1 MEQQQW
7 VLSSPTLGII
17 FVGASFVIF
26 YLIGWYSQK
35 RAKIATDYWTAGRSI
50 GAVTNGLGMAS
61 SYMSLATFMGVTALI
76 LNLKVPFVYLWIQFS
91 LSIPLITLWYGAPLR
106 RLGAFT
112 PAQFV
117 RERYGLST
125 SYITV
130 LFMILVM
137 VMYALGQMIGVA
149 KVFEMLFGFNYNI
162 SLICGGALIVGYV
175 TIGGMY
181 GTSYNAAFQM
191 ILMGIAFVVPLG
203 AIMKGMGGTGW
214 YFPPLLYS
222 DMVPAMLEA
231 VPDFF
236 DMKYGFKWYLA
247 LIPCFTI
254 GAIGLPHLGM
264 RVYTASN
271 LKSARNAMVWF
282 TFFCGIVFSATYT
295 MGFSGVFFQATQ
307 ATAGQGIIPSDFD
320 KITLIL
326 NSVYNPAWVLAFVIA
341 GAIAAGLSTISANL
355 MAIGAMI
362 AQDIIATIKPNLPDK
377 TMKVIGYAAIAGGGA
392 ASILIALDPPTF
404 LVVSILWAFGL
415 AGVTVAPAAILG
427 VWWKPAN
434 RYGAFTS
441 ILVSGLVYIIVSPY
455 IFPNITISTG
465 LQAKIGMSGSLLCV
479 PLSFFLLTTVSMIT
493 ERIPS
498 LMMRIPV
505 EQDKMLV
512 DKVHGWSEYSDERYN
527 STRAGIII
535 AAVSLFF
542 CIYAVLPGGWA

>member
-7 VLSSPTLGII
+7 ALESPTLGII
-17 FVGASFVIF
+17 FVGASFIIF

-35 RAKIATDYWTAGRSI
+35 MAKSSTDYWTAGRSI
-50 GAVTNGLGMAS
+50 GSVTNGLGMAS

-76 LNLKVPFVYLWIQFS
+76 LKLKVPFVYMWIQFA
-91 LSIPLITLWYGAPLR
+91 LSIPLITLWYGTPLR
-106 RLGAFT
+106 RMGAFT
-112 PAQFV
+112 PAHFV
-117 RERYGLST
+117 RERYGLKT

-130 LFMILVM
+130 IFMILIM

-149 KVFEMLFGFNYNI
+149 KVFEMLFGINYNVA
-162 SLICGGALIVGYV
+162 LICGGALIVGYV

-191 ILMGIAFVVPLG
+191 VLMGIAFIIPLG
-203 AIMKGMGGTGW
+203 AIMKAMGGTGW

-236 DMKYGFKWYLA
+236 DMKYGLKWYA
-247 LIPCFTI
+247 SLIPCFTL
-254 GAIGLPHLGM
+254 GAMGLPHLGM

-271 LKSARNAMVWF
+271 LKSARGAMVWF
-282 TFFCGIVFSATYT
+282 TFFCGIVFCSTYT
-295 MGFSGVFFQATQ
+295 MGFSGVFFQATSS
-307 ATAGQGIIPSDFD
+307 TGIVPTDYD

-362 AQDIIATIKPNLPDK
+362 AQDIIATIKPDLSDK
-377 TMKVIGYAAIAGGGA
+377 TMKIIGYLAISGGGLV
-392 ASILIALDPPTF
+392 SILIALNPPTF

-415 AGVTVAPAAILG
+415 AGVTVAPLVILG

-434 RYGAFTS
+434 RYGATVA
-441 ILVSGLVYIIVSPY
+441 ILVSGLTYIAVSPY
-455 IFPNITISTG
+455 LFPNLVIASG
-465 LQAKIGMSGSLLCV
+465 LPSAVGMSGSLFCV
-479 PLSFFLLTTVSMIT
+479 PLCFFLHTTVSMIT
-493 ERIPS
+493 DRMPALMAKIPH
-498 LMMRIPV
+498 
-505 EQDKMLV
+505 QKDKELV
-512 DKVHGWSEYSDERYN
+512 DSIHGWTDYSDERYN
-527 STRAGIII
+527 SYSAGMIV

-542 CIYAVLPGGWA
+542 CIWAVLPGGW

>member
-7 VLSSPTLGII
+7 VLSSPTLGMI
-17 FVGASFVIF
+17 FVAGSFILF
-26 YLIGWYSQK
+26 YVIGWYSQK
-35 RAKIATDYWTAGRSI
+35 RAKASTDYWTAGRSI
-50 GAVTNGLGMAS
+50 GAVTNGLSMAS
-61 SYMSLATFMGVTALI
+61 SYMSLATFLGVTALI
-76 LNLKVPFVYLWIQFS
+76 LNLKVPFVYMWIQFT
-91 LSIPLITLWYGAPLR
+91 LSIPLITLWYGTPLR
-106 RLGAFT
+106 RMGAFT
-112 PAQFV
+112 PAHFV
-117 RERYGLST
+117 RERYGLNT

-130 LFMILVM
+130 IFMILIM
-137 VMYALGQMIGVA
+137 IMYALGQMIGVA

-162 SLICGGALIVGYV
+162 SLIFGGALIVGYI

-181 GTSYNAAFQM
+181 GTTYNAAFQM
-191 ILMGIAFVVPLG
+191 ILMGVAFIVPLG
-203 AIMKGMGGTGW
+203 AIMKAMGGTGW

-236 DMKYGFKWYLA
+236 DMKYGIKWYAA

-254 GAIGLPHLGM
+254 GAMGLPHLGM

-271 LKSARNAMVWF
+271 LKSARNAMIWF
-282 TFFCGIVFSATYT
+282 TFFCGITFSATYT
-295 MGFSGVFFQATQ
+295 MGFSGVFFEATS
-307 ATAGQGIIPSDFD
+307 GQTIVPTDFD

-362 AQDIIATIKPNLPDK
+362 AQDIIATIKPNLPEK
-377 TMKVIGYAAIAGGGA
+377 TMKVIGYCAIAGGGA
-392 ASILIALDPPTF
+392 ASILIALNPPTF

-434 RYGAFTS
+434 RYGAFVS
-441 ILVSGLVYIIVSPY
+441 ILVAGLTYIIVSPY
-455 IFPNITISTG
+455 VFPNIVISTG
-465 LQAKIGMSGSLLCV
+465 LQAKLGMSGSLLCV
-479 PLSFFLLTTVSMIT
+479 PLGFFLLTTVSMIT

-498 LMMRIPV
+498 LMARIPV
-505 EQDKMLV
+505 QQDKILV
-512 DKVHGWSEYSDERYN
+512 DKIHGWADYSEERYN
-527 STRAGIII
+527 STQAGLII
-535 AAVSLFF
+535 AGVSLLL
-542 CIYAVLPGGWA
+542 CIWAVLPGGW

>member
-7 VLSSPTLGII
+7 ALESPTLGII
-17 FVGASFVIF
+17 FVGASFIIF

-35 RAKIATDYWTAGRSI
+35 MAKSSTDYWTAGRSI
-50 GAVTNGLGMAS
+50 GSITNGLGMAS

-76 LNLKVPFVYLWIQFS
+76 LKLKVPFVYMWIQFA
-91 LSIPLITLWYGAPLR
+91 LSIPLITLWYGTPLR
-106 RLGAFT
+106 RMGAFT
-112 PAQFV
+112 PAHFV
-117 RERYGLST
+117 RERYGLKT

-130 LFMILVM
+130 IFMILIM

-149 KVFEMLFGFNYNI
+149 KVFEMLFGINYTI
-162 SLICGGALIVGYV
+162 ALICGGALIVGYV

-191 ILMGIAFVVPLG
+191 VLMGVAFVVPLG
-203 AIMKGMGGTGW
+203 AIMKAMGGTGW

-236 DMKYGFKWYLA
+236 DMKYGLKWYA
-247 LIPCFTI
+247 SLIPCFTL
-254 GAIGLPHLGM
+254 GAMGLPHLGM
-264 RVYTASN
+264 RVYTAAN
-271 LKSARNAMVWF
+271 LKSARGAMVWF
-282 TFFCGIVFSATYT
+282 TFFCGIVFCSTYT
-295 MGFSGVFFQATQ
+295 MGFSGVFFQATS
-307 ATAGQGIIPSDFD
+307 ATGIAPTDYD

-362 AQDIIATIKPNLPDK
+362 AQDIIATIKPDLSDR
-377 TMKVIGYAAIAGGGA
+377 TMKVIGYLAISGGGLV
-392 ASILIALDPPTF
+392 SILIALNPPTF

-415 AGVTVAPAAILG
+415 AGVTVAPLVILG

-434 RYGAFTS
+434 RYGATVA
-441 ILVSGLVYIIVSPY
+441 ILGAGLTYIAVSPY
-455 IFPNITISTG
+455 LFPNLVIAGG
-465 LQAKIGMSGSLLCV
+465 LPAKVGMSGSLLCV
-479 PLSFFLLTTVSMIT
+479 PLCFFLHTVVSMIT
-493 ERIPS
+493 DRMPALMAKIPHQ
-498 LMMRIPV
+498 R
-505 EQDKMLV
+505 DKELV
-512 DKVHGWSEYSDERYN
+512 DSIHGWSDYSDERYN
-527 STRAGIII
+527 SYGAGMIV

-542 CIYAVLPGGWA
+542 CIWAVLPGGW

>member
-7 VLSSPTLGII
+7 VLSSPTLGMI
-17 FVGASFVIF
+17 FVAGSFILF
-26 YLIGWYSQK
+26 YVIGWYSQK
-35 RAKIATDYWTAGRSI
+35 RAKASTDYWTAGRSI
-50 GAVTNGLGMAS
+50 GAVTNGLSMAS
-61 SYMSLATFMGVTALI
+61 SYMSLATFLGVTALI
-76 LNLKVPFVYLWIQFS
+76 LNLKVPFVYMWIQFT
-91 LSIPLITLWYGAPLR
+91 LSIPLITLWYGTPLR
-106 RLGAFT
+106 RMGAFT
-112 PAQFV
+112 PAHFV
-117 RERYGLST
+117 RERYGLNT

-130 LFMILVM
+130 IFMILIM
-137 VMYALGQMIGVA
+137 IMYALGQMIGVA

-162 SLICGGALIVGYV
+162 SLIFGGALIVGYI

-181 GTSYNAAFQM
+181 GTTYNAAFQM
-191 ILMGIAFVVPLG
+191 ILMGVAFIIPLG
-203 AIMKGMGGTGW
+203 AIMKAMGGTGW

-236 DMKYGFKWYLA
+236 DMKYGIKWYAA

-254 GAIGLPHLGM
+254 GAMGLPHLGM

-271 LKSARNAMVWF
+271 LKSARNAMIWF
-282 TFFCGIVFSATYT
+282 TFFCGITFSATYT
-295 MGFSGVFFQATQ
+295 MGFSGVFFEATS
-307 ATAGQGIIPSDFD
+307 GQTIVPTDFD

-362 AQDIIATIKPNLPDK
+362 AQDIIATIKPNLPEK
-377 TMKVIGYAAIAGGGA
+377 TMKVIGYCAIAGGGA
-392 ASILIALDPPTF
+392 ASILIALNPPTF

-434 RYGAFTS
+434 RYGAFVS
-441 ILVSGLVYIIVSPY
+441 ILVAGLTYIIVSPY
-455 IFPNITISTG
+455 VFPNIVISTG
-465 LQAKIGMSGSLLCV
+465 LQAKLGMSGSLLCV
-479 PLSFFLLTTVSMIT
+479 PLGFFLLTTVSMIT

-498 LMMRIPV
+498 LMARIPV
-505 EQDKMLV
+505 QQDKILV
-512 DKVHGWSEYSDERYN
+512 DKIHGWADYSEERYN
-527 STRAGIII
+527 STQAGLII
-535 AAVSLFF
+535 AGVSLLL
-542 CIYAVLPGGWA
+542 CIWAVLPGGW